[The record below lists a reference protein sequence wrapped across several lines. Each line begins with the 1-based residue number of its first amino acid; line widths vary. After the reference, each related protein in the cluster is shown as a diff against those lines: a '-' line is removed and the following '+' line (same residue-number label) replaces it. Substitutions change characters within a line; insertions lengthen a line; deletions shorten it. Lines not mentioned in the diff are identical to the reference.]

1 MTSKHP
7 EPQEEP
13 AVEPVADAPD
23 AALSE
28 EALDQAA
35 GGAYPLPLK
44 YNTGQGG

>member
-1 MTSKHP
+1 MPSKPP
-7 EPQEEP
+7 EPQEEQ
-13 AVEPVADAPD
+13 AVEPIAEGPD

-35 GGAYPLPLK
+35 GGAYPLPFK